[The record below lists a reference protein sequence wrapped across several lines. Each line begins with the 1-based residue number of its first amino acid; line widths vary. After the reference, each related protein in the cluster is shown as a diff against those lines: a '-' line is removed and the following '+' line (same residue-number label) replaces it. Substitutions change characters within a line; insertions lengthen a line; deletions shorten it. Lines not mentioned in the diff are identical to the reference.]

1 MTDLASP
8 TQPAAP
14 SGADTIDTIDA
25 LAGLQAGS
33 PLAAIRHARDKVALH
48 TQRSEDALFD
58 PALPDL
64 SLQERLFAAWYAARL
79 SLADDLADAYTA
91 KLITT
96 GAQPTTL
103 DAIEAG
109 TLDAIEAGTLDTTT
123 DARLIAI
130 LSHVKLLTIK
140 PVEARPEHLQTLQQT
155 GITTRGIVALSQLI
169 AFVTYQLRV
178 VAGLKALRAA
188 QEAA

>member
-14 SGADTIDTIDA
+14 SRADAIDTIDA

-91 KLITT
+91 KLIAA
-96 GAQPTTL
+96 GAQPIAL

-109 TLDAIEAGTLDTTT
+109 TLDSAT

-130 LSHVKLLTIK
+130 LSHVKLLTHQ
-140 PVEARPEHLQTLQQT
+140 PVEARPEHLQTLQQA

-169 AFVTYQLRV
+169 AFVSYQLRV

>member
-1 MTDLASP
+1 MTDLPSP
-8 TQPAAP
+8 TQPSAP
-14 SGADTIDTIDA
+14 SAADTTDTIDT
-25 LAGLQAGS
+25 LAGLQADS
-33 PLAAIRHARDKVALH
+33 PPAAIRDARDKVALH

-91 KLITT
+91 KLIAT
-96 GAQPTTL
+96 GVQPTAL

-109 TLDAIEAGTLDTTT
+109 TLDPAT
-123 DARLIAI
+123 DPRLIAI

-140 PVEARPEHLQTLQQT
+140 PVEARPEHLQTLRQ
-155 GITTRGIVALSQLI
+155 
-169 AFVTYQLRV
+169 
-178 VAGLKALRAA
+178 AGT
-188 QEAA
+188 

>member
-8 TQPAAP
+8 TQPSTP
-14 SGADTIDTIDA
+14 TGSEDTDTVDA

-58 PALPDL
+58 PSLPEL
-64 SLQERLFAAWYAARL
+64 SLQERLFAAWYTARL

-91 KLITT
+91 RLIAA
-96 GAQPTTL
+96 GAQPVTL
-103 DAIEAG
+103 DAIE
-109 TLDAIEAGTLDTTT
+109 TDSLDPAT

-140 PVEARPEHLQTLQQT
+140 PLEARPENLQTLQHA

-178 VAGLKALRAA
+178 IAGLTALRAA
-188 QEAA
+188 QGAA

>member
-8 TQPAAP
+8 TPPSSP
-14 SGADTIDTIDA
+14 SGADTTESIDTIDA
-25 LAGLQAGS
+25 LAGLQADS

-91 KLITT
+91 KLIAA
-96 GAQPTTL
+96 GAQPATL

-109 TLDAIEAGTLDTTT
+109 TLNPAT

-130 LSHVKLLTIK
+130 LSHARLLTIK
-140 PVEARPEHLQTLQQT
+140 PIEARPEHLQALRQA

>member
-14 SGADTIDTIDA
+14 SGADTSDTIDA

-48 TQRSEDALFD
+48 AQRSEDALFD
-58 PALPDL
+58 PALLDL

-79 SLADDLADAYTA
+79 SLANDLADTYTA
-91 KLITT
+91 KLITI

-109 TLDAIEAGTLDTTT
+109 TLDPAA

-140 PVEARPEHLQTLQQT
+140 PVEARPEHLQTLQQA

-178 VAGLKALRAA
+178 VAGLKALRVA

>member
-1 MTDLASP
+1 MPDLASP

-14 SGADTIDTIDA
+14 SGADTIDTIDTIDA

-33 PLAAIRHARDKVALH
+33 PLAALRHARDKVALH

-79 SLADDLADAYTA
+79 SLANDLADAYTA
-91 KLITT
+91 KLIAA
-96 GAQPTTL
+96 GAQPVTL

-109 TLDAIEAGTLDTTT
+109 TLDAAT

-130 LSHVKLLTIK
+130 LSHVKLLTHQ
-140 PVEARPEHLQTLQQT
+140 PVDARPEHLHTLQQA

-178 VAGLKALRAA
+178 VAGLKALRAV

>member
-8 TQPAAP
+8 TPPSAPTGTGHTPA
-14 SGADTIDTIDA
+14 SDTVDA
-25 LAGLQAGS
+25 LAGLQDGH
-33 PLAAIRHARDKVALH
+33 PLSAIRHARDKVALH

-58 PALPDL
+58 PDLPDL
-64 SLQERLFAAWYAARL
+64 SLQERLFAAWYTARL
-79 SLADDLADAYTA
+79 SLADDLGDAYTA
-91 KLITT
+91 RLIAA
-96 GAQPTTL
+96 GAQPITL

-109 TLDAIEAGTLDTTT
+109 TLDPVN

-140 PVEARPEHLQTLQQT
+140 PIDASPEHLQTLHQA

-178 VAGLKALRAA
+178 VAGLRALRAA

>member
-1 MTDLASP
+1 MTNLATP
-8 TQPAAP
+8 TQPPAP
-14 SGADTIDTIDA
+14 SGAQSTDTVDTVDA
-25 LAGLQAGS
+25 LAGLQPDS
-33 PLAAIRHARDKVALH
+33 PLAAIRHARDKVVLH

-91 KLITT
+91 RLIAA
-96 GAQPTTL
+96 GARPATL
-103 DAIEAG
+103 DAIETG
-109 TLDAIEAGTLDTTT
+109 TLDPAN

-130 LSHVKLLTIK
+130 LAHVKLLALA
-140 PVEARPEHLQTLQQT
+140 PRDARPEHLRTLQEA
-155 GITTRGIVALSQLI
+155 GLTTRGIVALSQLI
-169 AFVTYQLRV
+169 AFVTYQLRL
-178 VAGLKALRAA
+178 VAGLTALRAA

>member
-8 TQPAAP
+8 TQAATP
-14 SGADTIDTIDA
+14 SGADTIDT

-79 SLADDLADAYTA
+79 SLANDLADAYAA
-91 KLITT
+91 KLI
-96 GAQPTTL
+96 AQELFAHPADRERFITRVRE
-103 DAIEAG
+103 AIAG
-109 TLDAIEAGTLDTTT
+109 EIERGEP
-123 DARLIAI
+123 
-130 LSHVKLLTIK
+130 LSAPRV
-140 PVEARPEHLQTLQQT
+140 R
-155 GITTRGIVALSQLI
+155 TRTKDLSQYPPR
-169 AFVTYQLRV
+169 TPDR
-178 VAGLKALRAA
+178 A
-188 QEAA
+188 QERVFSFFSKT

>member
-109 TLDAIEAGTLDTTT
+109 TLDTTT

>member
-1 MTDLASP
+1 MTDLAPLTESSAFAG
-8 TQPAAP
+8 TE
-14 SGADTIDTIDA
+14 DTDAIDTVDT
-25 LAGLQAGS
+25 LADLTAGS
-33 PLAAIRHARDKVALH
+33 PLAVIRHARDKVAQH

-64 SLQERLFAAWYAARL
+64 SLHERLFAAWYVARL
-79 SLADDLADAYTA
+79 SRADDLADAYTA
-91 KLITT
+91 KLIAAD
-96 GAQPTTL
+96 AQPVTL

-109 TLDAIEAGTLDTTT
+109 TLEPTT

-130 LSHVKLLTIK
+130 LAHARLLTLQ
-140 PVEARPEHLQTLQQT
+140 PVEARPEHLQTLRQA

-178 VAGLKALRAA
+178 VTGLKALRAA

>member
-8 TQPAAP
+8 TQPSAP
-14 SGADTIDTIDA
+14 SSADTIDTIDA
-25 LAGLQAGS
+25 LAGLPAGS

-91 KLITT
+91 KLIAA
-96 GAQPTTL
+96 GAQPITL

-109 TLDAIEAGTLDTTT
+109 TLDSVT

-140 PVEARPEHLQTLQQT
+140 PIEARPEHLQTLRQA

-178 VAGLKALRAA
+178 VAGLKALRAV

>member
-8 TQPAAP
+8 TQPSAP
-14 SGADTIDTIDA
+14 SGADTIDSVDT

-91 KLITT
+91 KLIAT
-96 GAQPTTL
+96 GAQPT
-103 DAIEAG
+103 

-130 LSHVKLLTIK
+130 LSHVKLLTIT
-140 PVEARPEHLQTLQQT
+140 PFEARPEHLQTLQEA

>member
-8 TQPAAP
+8 NQSSAFVGTD
-14 SGADTIDTIDA
+14 GIDTVDTVDT
-25 LAGLQAGS
+25 LTGLQAS
-33 PLAAIRHARDKVALH
+33 NPLTGIRHARDKVVLH

-64 SLQERLFAAWYAARL
+64 SLHERLFAAWYAARL

-91 KLITT
+91 KLIAA
-96 GAQPTTL
+96 GAQPVTL

-109 TLDAIEAGTLDTTT
+109 TLDPAT

-130 LSHVKLLTIK
+130 LSHVKLLTLK
-140 PVEARPEHLQTLQQT
+140 PVEAHPEHLQSLQQA

>member
-8 TQPAAP
+8 TQSSAF
-14 SGADTIDTIDA
+14 SGTEGTDTIDTVDT

-58 PALPDL
+58 PSLPEL

-91 KLITT
+91 KLIAA
-96 GAQPTTL
+96 GAQPVTL

-109 TLDAIEAGTLDTTT
+109 TLDPIT

-130 LSHVKLLTIK
+130 LSHVKLLTLK
-140 PVEARPEHLQTLQQT
+140 PVEARPEHLQTLQQG
-155 GITTRGIVALSQLI
+155 GITTRGVVALSQLI

>member
-1 MTDLASP
+1 MTDLPSP
-8 TQPAAP
+8 TQPSAP
-14 SGADTIDTIDA
+14 SGANTIDTIDT
-25 LAGLQAGS
+25 LAGLQANS

-91 KLITT
+91 KLIAT
-96 GAQPTTL
+96 GVQPTAL

-109 TLDAIEAGTLDTTT
+109 TLDPAT

-140 PVEARPEHLQTLQQT
+140 PVEARPEHLQTLRQA

>member
-8 TQPAAP
+8 NQPSAP
-14 SGADTIDTIDA
+14 SDANGADISDTVDA

-79 SLADDLADAYTA
+79 SRADDLADAYTA
-91 KLITT
+91 RLIAA
-96 GAQPTTL
+96 GAQPVTL
-103 DAIEAG
+103 DSIEAG
-109 TLDAIEAGTLDTTT
+109 TLDPAT

-130 LSHVKLLTIK
+130 LSHVKLLTLA
-140 PVEARPEHLQTLQQT
+140 PVDARPEHLLTLQQA
-155 GITTRGIVALSQLI
+155 GITARGIVALSQLI

-178 VAGLKALRAA
+178 VVGLKALRAA

>member
-8 TQPAAP
+8 TQAATP
-14 SGADTIDTIDA
+14 SGADTIDT

-79 SLADDLADAYTA
+79 SLASDLADAYAA
-91 KLITT
+91 KLIPL
-96 GAQPTTL
+96 GAQPTAF

-109 TLDAIEAGTLDTTT
+109 TLDSAT

-140 PVEARPEHLQTLQQT
+140 PVEARPEHLQTLQQA

>member
-1 MTDLASP
+1 MTDLASQ
-8 TQPAAP
+8 TQSSALSDVAAT
-14 SGADTIDTIDA
+14 ATVDTVDT

-33 PLAAIRHARDKVALH
+33 PLAALRHVRDKVALH

-64 SLQERLFAAWYAARL
+64 SLHERLFAAWYAARL

-91 KLITT
+91 KLIAA
-96 GAQPTTL
+96 GAQRVTL
-103 DAIEAG
+103 DPIEAG
-109 TLDAIEAGTLDTTT
+109 ALDPTA

-130 LSHVKLLTIK
+130 LSHVKLLVLR
-140 PVEARPEHLQTLQQT
+140 PVEARPEHLRTLQQT
-155 GITTRGIVALSQLI
+155 GVTTRGIVALSQLI

-178 VAGLKALRAA
+178 IAGLKALRAA

>member
-8 TQPAAP
+8 THPAAP
-14 SGADTIDTIDA
+14 SGADTIDTIDT

-91 KLITT
+91 KLIAT
-96 GAQPTTL
+96 GVQPTAL
-103 DAIEAG
+103 DVIEAG
-109 TLDAIEAGTLDTTT
+109 TLDPAT

-130 LSHVKLLTIK
+130 LSHVELLTIK
-140 PVEARPEHLQTLQQT
+140 PVEARPEHLQTLRQA
-155 GITTRGIVALSQLI
+155 GITTRGVVALSQLI